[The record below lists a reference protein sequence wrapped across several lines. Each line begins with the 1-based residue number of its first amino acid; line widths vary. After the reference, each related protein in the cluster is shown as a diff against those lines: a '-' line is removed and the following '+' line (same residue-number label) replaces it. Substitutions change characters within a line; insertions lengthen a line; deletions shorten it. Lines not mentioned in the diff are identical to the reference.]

1 MVSLENICVDTLCS
15 LKVLSDK
22 CHTWT
27 IVTRA
32 HAPRQVALWVC
43 GAVGYPEFADAFEE
57 HGEIRAVQNPAGL
70 FICAVKYQLV
80 LNCSKFHADVGGG
93 LAAVLSAEDLELD
106 LGIGAWSVRMA
117 ILLAI
122 KQMVENSKRFGT
134 ASIGFDGRAVA
145 IGLGRIV
152 ALCYRTSTL
161 YHIH

>member
-1 MVSLENICVDTLCS
+1 M
-15 LKVLSDK
+15 
-22 CHTWT
+22 
-27 IVTRA
+27 
-32 HAPRQVALWVC
+32 
-43 GAVGYPEFADAFEE
+43 
-57 HGEIRAVQNPAGL
+57 
-70 FICAVKYQLV
+70 
-80 LNCSKFHADVGGG
+80 
-93 LAAVLSAEDLELD
+93 LSAEDLELD